1 MSQKPSG
8 EDPPPSYDEAMMSEQ
23 SQSRGS
29 MRSNIIDD
37 QDLAS
42 VTPSAPP
49 EHEVVV
55 IPQENVGSGNNETQQ
70 NIRTLSWRLI
80 LPGLIIFLSF
90 IGVIISVA
98 LSVMEFK
105 TLALYFCI
113 ISVVLLIAFVFFSL
127 IFNIR
132 F

>member
-1 MSQKPSG
+1 MSQEPSG

-29 MRSNIIDD
+29 MGSNIIDD